1 MDRDLIKALR
11 CLASQDE
18 NGDCYM
24 EHHNFM
30 HSNEPGIY
38 CGSYPIDGRIKC
50 PYYQNKY
57 GVCFEDGECEEWLN
71 EVTDILEKRFDKLEE
86 RYTIEQILDAIT
98 QADEEIIEA
107 IRYKDREMLE
117 DVLKDYL

>member
-30 HSNEPGIY
+30 HSDEPGIY
-38 CGSYPIDGRIKC
+38 CGSYPTDGRIKC

-57 GVCFEDGECEEWLN
+57 GVCFEDGECGEWLGTIAN
-71 EVTDILEKRFDKLEE
+71 VLEKGILKE
-86 RYTIEQILDAIT
+86 RWMPADHPPRNNNYILISFENFSVP
-98 QADEEIIEA
+98 Q
-107 IRYKDREMLE
+107 
-117 DVLKDYL
+117 VG